1 MTSRSISI
9 ALATAL
15 LSASPASAAPDWA
28 RVDNALGRSGAEQPD
43 GVRRYSFPRSDLTVT
58 LDGVQIRP
66 ALALGSWLAFRPAG
80 DEAMLMGDLVL
91 LEAEVNPVM
100 SRLLESGLTVT
111 ALHNHL
117 LRSSPATIYMH
128 VNGNGDPARLA
139 AAVRSALSLS
149 ATPLAAPSA
158 SPAPQPAES
167 GEAAALNRIM
177 GAEGKANGG
186 VYQFSIPRRERI
198 TDAGMA
204 VPPSMGLATAINF
217 QPTGSGRAVA
227 TGDFVLTAAEVTP
240 VLRSLRANGID
251 VTALHNHLGQEQPRL
266 FFMHFW
272 GNGDA
277 TALARGLKQ
286 ALDLT
291 AVRVAGR

>member
-1 MTSRSISI
+1 MTSRSIII
-9 ALATAL
+9 ALAAAL
-15 LSASPASAAPDWA
+15 GASPACAAPDWA

-66 ALALGSWLAFRPAG
+66 ALALGSWLAFQPAG
-80 DEAMLMGDLVL
+80 NEAMLMGDLVL
-91 LEAEVNPVM
+91 LESEVNPVM

-128 VNGNGDPARLA
+128 VHGHGDPARLA

-149 ATPLAAPSA
+149 ATPLAPPST
-158 SPAPQPAES
+158 SPAQPA
-167 GEAAALNRIM
+167 GPPEAAALNRIV
-177 GAEGKANGG
+177 GAKGKANGG

>member
-1 MTSRSISI
+1 MTSRSIII
-9 ALATAL
+9 ALAAAL
-15 LSASPASAAPDWA
+15 AASPACAAPDWA

-66 ALALGSWLAFRPAG
+66 ALALGSWLAFQPAG

-128 VNGNGDPARLA
+128 VHGHGDPARLA

-158 SPAPQPAES
+158 SPAPQP

-177 GAEGKANGG
+177 GANGKANGG
-186 VYQFSIPRRERI
+186 VYQFSIPRREKI

-240 VLRSLRANGID
+240 VLRSLRANRID

-277 TALARGLKQ
+277 TALAKGLKQ

-291 AVRVAGR
+291 GARVAGR